1 MEESDYSFEEKSEFY
16 DWKWW
21 NWWWRWKNILVTLFL
36 DKETDDWKKEIR
48 VKLIWIHPHQI

>member
-1 MEESDYSFEEKSEFY
+1 MIENGEIDDEDEKI
-16 DWKWW
+16 
-21 NWWWRWKNILVTLFL
+21 ILVTLFL